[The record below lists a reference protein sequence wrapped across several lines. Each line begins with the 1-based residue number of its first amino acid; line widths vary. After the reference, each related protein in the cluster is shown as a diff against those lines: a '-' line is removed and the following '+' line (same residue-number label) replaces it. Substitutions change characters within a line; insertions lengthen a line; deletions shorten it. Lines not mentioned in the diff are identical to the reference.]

1 MEDDKMYNLSKFVKE
16 NKAIQKW
23 NLYPL
28 LAKYESLIK
37 KKKKKKNSSPKIT
50 YSFRGLSV

>member
-37 KKKKKKNSSPKIT
+37 KKKKKKNSSRKIT

>member
-37 KKKKKKNSSPKIT
+37 KKKKKNSSRKIT